1 LRKNS
6 GKTPG
11 QIGKAA
17 QRILGLNI
25 LRRKETSRGEMAS
38 LRHAMPAGLAIV
50 VLSAVAAAQNIT
62 SEPAP
67 GEATVAL
74 PPVEVVG
81 ASPLGGY
88 IDRDKV
94 PGTVQTLTAPDF
106 TRTESPLV
114 TDTLFQRIPG
124 VTLSDPNGNSAAQAL
139 SYRGFFASPLQGTP
153 QGVAVYMSGI
163 RFNEAFGDTVNWD
176 LIPTNAIDH
185 SDLWTNNPVFG
196 LNALGGALNLTM
208 KNGFTYQ
215 GFEGE
220 LQGGSYG
227 RFTGDA
233 QYGAQF
239 GDYSV
244 YLAAQ
249 GLRDGGW
256 RFQSP
261 ADIARVYGDFA
272 WRNAGADLHVI
283 TTGALSS
290 FGVAAATPIQL
301 LDQNFRS
308 IFTTPQTTDNK
319 MGLIALKGKYA
330 FTDTWSLQGNLYIR
344 GFAQDHLDGNGANL
358 ERCSNSSSSQFIN
371 HLCLEDDGFPRPNP
385 VTTAFHDSFAILD
398 TNNNPIPCPPGS
410 GNTCNA
416 TPYGTVDRTANH
428 ATTLGAS
435 LQAVNN
441 GTLFDHVNNF
451 LVGGSIDRSVGNFN
465 ADSTLGFINSDLTVT
480 NNPFIPANG
489 DIIHTLG
496 GFGYAPVS
504 TDTRSIYYGLYAL
517 NTFDVDERLSATA
530 GARLNIASI
539 GVSDT
544 IGTSPDLNSNQTFTH
559 FNPVTGFT
567 YKLTPSLTGYFGY
580 SQSNRAPT
588 PLELSCSNPANPCL
602 LENFLVS
609 DPPLKQVVAMTYEA
623 GLRQSLPL
631 YGGKLDWK
639 AALFRTNSTDDIIN
653 VASIIAGRGF
663 FQNVPGTRR
672 QGMEASIEY
681 QSPQWLFYAGYSL
694 LDATYE
700 FTGDLPSP
708 NNPLADA
715 NGNVHVV
722 PGNRIPGLPLN
733 QGKLGAFYSPTPRW
747 TFGVDMVVVGSRYLV
762 GDDANQNPKLPG
774 YWFVNLHASYQLT
787 KEVQIFGLINNV
799 FNQRY
804 ALFGTFFDPSDVA
817 NVRPAVMLTDQR
829 TEVFGSPLS
838 VYAGVRVTF

>member
-1 LRKNS
+1 
-6 GKTPG
+6 
-11 QIGKAA
+11 
-17 QRILGLNI
+17 
-25 LRRKETSRGEMAS
+25 MAGIKYAV
-38 LRHAMPAGLAIV
+38 LAGLAFGL
-50 VLSAVAAAQNIT
+50 LSGVAVAQEIAPDGAPA
-62 SEPAP
+62 EPSAI
-67 GEATVAL
+67 L

-124 VTLSDPNGNSAAQAL
+124 VTLSDPNGNSGAQEL
-139 SYRGFFASPLQGTP
+139 SYRGFFASPVQGTP

-163 RFNEAFGDTVNWD
+163 RFNESFGDTVNWD

-227 RFTGDA
+227 HFTGDA
-233 QYGAQF
+233 QYGVQID
-239 GDYSV
+239 DYSA
-244 YLAAQ
+244 YFAAQ

-261 ADIARVYGDFA
+261 ADITRLYADFGWKSYGVE
-272 WRNAGADLHVI
+272 LHLVAS
-283 TTGALSS
+283 GALSS

-319 MGLIALKGKYA
+319 MGLMALNGKYA
-330 FTDTWSLQGNLYIR
+330 LTDIWSLQGNLYIR
-344 GFAQDHLDGNGANL
+344 GFAQSHVDGNGADL
-358 ERCSNSSSSQFIN
+358 ERCSNSSSPQFIN
-371 HLCLEDDGFPRPNP
+371 HVCLQDDALPRPNP
-385 VTTAFHDSFAILD
+385 VTTAFHHQFAILD
-398 TNNNPIPCPPGS
+398 TNGNPIPCPPGS
-410 GNTCNA
+410 GNPCNT

-435 LQAVNN
+435 LQAVSTGN
-441 GTLFDHVNNF
+441 LFNHGNNF

-465 ADSTLGFINSDLTVT
+465 ADSTLGFINPDLAVT
-480 NNPFIPANG
+480 NNPFIPGSG

-504 TDTRSIYYGLYAL
+504 TNTRSIYYGLYTL

-539 GVSDT
+539 GISDT
-544 IGTSPDLNSNQTFTH
+544 IGTGPDLNSNENFTH

-609 DPPLKQVVAMTYEA
+609 DPPLKQVVATTYEA

-653 VASIIAGRGF
+653 VASVIQGRGF

-672 QGMEASIEY
+672 QGIEASIQY
-681 QSPQWLFYAGYSL
+681 QSPQWLLYAGYSL

-700 FTGDLPSP
+700 FSGDLPSP

-715 NGNVHVV
+715 NGNVHVT
-722 PGNRIPGLPLN
+722 PGKRIPGLPLN

-747 TFGVDMVVVGSRYLV
+747 TIGADMAIVGSRYFV

-787 KEVQIFGLINNV
+787 KEVQIFGLINNA
-799 FNQRY
+799 FNQRV
-804 ALFGTFFDPSDVA
+804 ALFGTFFDPSNVA
-817 NVRPAVMLTDQR
+817 NVGLPVTLTDHR
-829 TEVFGSPLS
+829 TEVFGPPLS
-838 VYAGVRVTF
+838 VYAGIRVTF

>member
-1 LRKNS
+1 MAN
-6 GKTPG
+6 
-11 QIGKAA
+11 
-17 QRILGLNI
+17 
-25 LRRKETSRGEMAS
+25 LRRVLPGIA
-38 LRHAMPAGLAIV
+38 LALLL
-50 VLSAVAAAQNIT
+50 LSAAAAAQDDT
-62 SEPAP
+62 GAP
-67 GEATVAL
+67 GATEVTL

-94 PGTVQTLTAPDF
+94 PGTVQTLTAPDY

-114 TDTLFQRIPG
+114 TNTLFQRIPG
-124 VTLSDPNGNSAAQAL
+124 VTLSDPNGNNAAQAL
-139 SYRGFFASPLQGTP
+139 SYRGFNASPLQGTP

-208 KNGFTYQ
+208 KNGFTYH

-220 LQGGSYG
+220 VQGGSYG
-227 RFTGDA
+227 YFTGDA

-239 GDYSV
+239 DNTSV
-244 YLAAQ
+244 YLSAQ

-261 ADIARVYGDFA
+261 ADVTRLYGDFG
-272 WRNAGADLHVI
+272 WRSDGAELHLI
-283 TTGALSS
+283 AAGALSS

-301 LDQNFRS
+301 LDENFRS
-308 IFTTPQTTDNK
+308 VFTTPQTTENK
-319 MGLIALKGKYA
+319 MGLIALNGTYA
-330 FTDTWSLQGNLYIR
+330 LTDTWSLQGNLYIR
-344 GFAQDHLDGNGANL
+344 GFAQNHVDGNAASL
-358 ERCSNSSSSQFIN
+358 ERCASGSSPQFLN
-371 HLCLEDDGFPRPNP
+371 HLCLQDDPFPRPNP
-385 VTTAFHDSFAILD
+385 LTAAWHDMFAILD
-398 TNNNPIPCPPGS
+398 TNGNPIPCPPGS
-410 GNTCNA
+410 GNTCDA

-435 LQAVNN
+435 AQAVSN
-441 GTLFDHVNNF
+441 GNLFGHSNNF

-465 ADSTLGFINSDLTVT
+465 ADSTLGFINPDLTVT
-480 NNPFIPANG
+480 DNPLIPGSG
-489 DIIHTLG
+489 DVIHTLG
-496 GFGYAPVS
+496 GIGYAPVS

-517 NTFDVDERLSATA
+517 DTFDIDERLSATA

-539 GVSDT
+539 GISDT
-544 IGTSPDLNSNQTFTH
+544 IGTSPDLNSNTTYTH
-559 FNPVTGFT
+559 LNPVTGFA
-567 YKLTPSLTGYFGY
+567 YKVTPSLTGYFGY

-602 LENFLVS
+602 LESFLVS

-631 YGGKLDWK
+631 YGGKFDWK

-653 VASIIAGRGF
+653 VASVIAGRGF

-672 QGMEASIEY
+672 QGIEASIQY
-681 QSPQWLFYAGYSL
+681 QSPQWLLYAGYSL

-708 NNPLADA
+708 NNPFADA

-722 PGNRIPGLPLN
+722 PGSRIPGLPLN
-733 QGKLGAFYSPTPRW
+733 QGKLGAFYSPTPQW
-747 TFGVDMVVVGSRYLV
+747 TLGADMVVVGSSYFV

-787 KEVQIFGLINNV
+787 KEVQIFGLINNA

-804 ALFGTFFDPSDVA
+804 ALFGTFFDPSDLA
-817 NVRPAVMLTDQR
+817 NVGLPVTLTDHR
-829 TEVFGSPLS
+829 TEVLGAPIS
-838 VYAGVRVTF
+838 VYAGIRVTF